1 MFSVWKQCNNIIPKQ
16 KSDKI
21 FFFVWALQ
29 RAIVLHSPPLNK
41 CPVFLLCSIKVGMIE
56 LACGKTLFYCL
67 VDSSLLQQW
76 HRNSCRYLYSRC
88 R

>member
-29 RAIVLHSPPLNK
+29 RAIVLYSPPLNK
-41 CPVFLLCSIKVGMIE
+41 CPVFLRCSIKVGMIE
-56 LACGKTLFYCL
+56 LVCGKTLFYHL